1 MSTEFNDEKNR
12 TVFLINNIDLI
23 FQEYSRDDV
32 ATDLS
37 IFEEASHTL
46 REQFIDLQLTEI
58 FGDLVALGLKMKGE
72 TIPPESEVERFV
84 NDFAQNWKKGIN
96 LIKVIEKDL
105 FSTDQTRSEILK
117 ATLMRL
123 TMTFNDVSDG
133 IKKFFPQIRKGLVPV
148 HNIMNEINTVLSTPI

>member
-1 MSTEFNDEKNR
+1 M
-12 TVFLINNIDLI
+12 FLINNIDLI
-23 FQEYSRDDV
+23 FQEYSRDQV
-32 ATDLS
+32 HTDLS

-58 FGDLVALGLKMKGE
+58 FGDLVALGHKMKGE
-72 TIPPESEVERFV
+72 TIPPEAEVERFV

-105 FSTDQTRSEILK
+105 FSEDLTRSEILK